1 LPDLAKSLEIQ
12 RRAMLQVFKLPPV
25 QEDEGEPS
33 RDFSSAAE
41 PSFGDLI
48 TIGIG
53 FIRRQLFVIIAFLP
67 LTVGLALAYL
77 YTTPPLYTAQ
87 ARLMIDTSKTRVFQQ
102 PIFSDDP
109 VTTAMVDS
117 QIEILK
123 SENFGLSIVKDM
135 HLTEDPEFVGSRAG
149 LFDKVMN
156 LLGRHHSS
164 EDGRLTS
171 GAALKALRAFES
183 HLTVSRVGAT
193 YAVEIEFQS
202 TDPNRAAQ
210 IANAVAD
217 AFIVHQLDAR
227 YQAVEKA
234 TGWLQDRLSELRSQ
248 ALTAERAVVDY
259 KTKNNIIDS
268 GGKLINEQQLAELN
282 SSLIKARA
290 DAVEAQARLD
300 RVTIILRNDDL
311 DPSASEV
318 ATVTD
323 TLHNPIITTLRQQYL
338 ETTRREALY
347 ASRYGQDHLSVVNLR
362 NQKREIRKNIIDEL
376 KQIAAAYKSD
386 YGIAKAREDS
396 IQASLDSTVT
406 GSQTTNKAQV
416 ELHQLESVA
425 QTYRALYN
433 NFQARYTDTVQQQ
446 SFPTSETS
454 VITRATPPS
463 GASSPKSLRIMAMAA
478 AAGLA
483 LGFAVAFMR
492 EITDRVFRTA
502 SQVESQLKTECMA
515 ILPKINIAKLP
526 KINSGAKRA
535 PLNDANNTATS
546 GNKAGSNYRSRIITP
561 NNELLHYV
569 VSSPLSRFAESIRAV
584 KLNAD
589 LSAVAKSNKVIGITS
604 SLPNEGKTTV
614 AASLAQLTA
623 HGGAR
628 VILVDCDLRRPSVS
642 RELAPHATT
651 GLLEVITGS
660 VNLDDTIWFD
670 PTTRLSFLPMATKSR
685 ISHTS
690 EILGS
695 AAMSHIFAQ
704 LRETYDY
711 VIVDLPPTVPLVDVR
726 SSSRFVDSY
735 VYVIEWGK
743 TKIDVVKH
751 GLNSAR
757 TVYEKLLGVV
767 LTKADLRQLSR
778 YESYHGKQYDQ
789 YYAHYGY
796 TD

>member
-1 LPDLAKSLEIQ
+1 
-12 RRAMLQVFKLPPV
+12 MLQVFKLPVV

-77 YTTPPLYTAQ
+77 YTTPPLYAAQ

-102 PIFSDDP
+102 PIFSEDP
-109 VTTAMVDS
+109 VSAAMVDS

-149 LFDKVMN
+149 LFEKVMN
-156 LLGRHHSS
+156 LLGRPHSP
-164 EDGRLTS
+164 EDGKPKGDAT
-171 GAALKALRAFES
+171 LKALRAFES
-183 HLTVSRVGAT
+183 HLTVGRVGAT

-234 TGWLQDRLSELRSQ
+234 TGWLQDRLAELRSQ
-248 ALTAERAVVDY
+248 ALAAERAVVDY
-259 KTKNNIIDS
+259 KTKNNIVDS

-282 SSLIKARA
+282 TSLIKTRA

-300 RVTIILRNDDL
+300 RVTQILRNDDL
-311 DPSASEV
+311 DPTASDV

-396 IQASLDSTVT
+396 IQASLDATVA

-433 NFQARYTDTVQQQ
+433 NFQQRYTDTVQQQ
-446 SFPTSETS
+446 SFPMSEAS

-463 GASSPKSLRIMAMAA
+463 AASSPKSLRILAMAA
-478 AAGLA
+478 AGGLA
-483 LGFAVAFMR
+483 LGFATAFMR
-492 EITDRVFRTA
+492 EITERVFRTA
-502 SQVESQLKTECMA
+502 SQVESQLKTECIA
-515 ILPKINIAKLP
+515 IVPT
-526 KINSGAKRA
+526 INSGAKLA
-535 PLNDANNTATS
+535 PLNDANNAATS

-561 NNELLHYV
+561 NNEVLHYV

-614 AASLAQLTA
+614 AASLAQLSA

-628 VILVDCDLRRPSVS
+628 VILVDCDLRRPSLS
-642 RELAPHATT
+642 RELAPYATT

-660 VNLDDTIWFD
+660 VNLDDAIWFD
-670 PTTRLSFLPMATKSR
+670 PTTRLSFLPMTTKSR

-695 AAMSHIFAQ
+695 TAMSHIFAQ